1 MDLSTFLMVLAIAA
15 CIYMACNIGANDVAN
30 AMGTSVGSGSL
41 TFKQAIYV
49 AAVAEFAG
57 AFFVGGHVSDTI
69 RKGMLDPTI
78 FSDAPLHLV
87 YGMIAALIAAALWL
101 NISSYLGWPVS
112 TTHSIVGAVVGFG
125 VMAGGMDAINW
136 SKVWS
141 VVMSWIV
148 SPVMGGLVAF
158 LLFRFLTNQ
167 VFRRR
172 NPLLYA
178 KKILP
183 YMIFMVCIILANAM
197 FYKGLKNLHLDFSY
211 PEAMFYSFIVGA
223 IGFFISKPLAKK
235 IPDVP
240 KKEIHKQL
248 EATENIFKY
257 LQITTA
263 FYIAFAHGSND
274 VANAVGPLAAVA
286 NVVLSGG
293 EVTSESLTPWWIL
306 ALGGCGIVAGLI
318 MLGYRVI
325 ETIGKNITELTPSR
339 GFAATLAASITVVF
353 CSGAGLPISTT
364 HALVGA
370 VLGVGLARGIS
381 AINAGVVGRILISWL
396 VTLPVGAGLSVIFF
410 FVFKGIFG

>member
-1 MDLSTFLMVLAIAA
+1 LDLNTLLMVLAVSA

-49 AAVAEFAG
+49 AAIAEFAG

-78 FSDAPLHLV
+78 FSETPIILV
-87 YGMIAALIAAALWL
+87 YGMIAALLSAALWL
-101 NISSYLGWPVS
+101 NIASYLAWPVS

-125 VMAGGMDAINW
+125 IMAGGMDAINW
-136 SKVWS
+136 IKVWS
-141 VVMSWIV
+141 VVMSWVV
-148 SPVMGGLVAF
+148 SPLMGGLVAF

-178 KKILP
+178 KRILP
-183 YMIFMVCIILANAM
+183 YIVFLVCVILANAM
-197 FYKGLKNLHLDFSY
+197 FYKGLKNLHLNFSF
-211 PEAMFYSFIVGA
+211 PEAILYSFIVGV
-223 IGFFISKPLAKK
+223 IGFFIAKPLSKK

-240 KKEIHKQL
+240 RKEIHKQL

-274 VANAVGPLAAVA
+274 VANAVGPLAAVFSI
-286 NVVLSGG
+286 LKSGTV
-293 EVTSESLTPWWIL
+293 EMKVAMPTWIL
-306 ALGGCGIVAGLI
+306 GLGGGFIVFGLLI
-318 MLGYRVI
+318 WGRRVM
-325 ETIGKNITELTPSR
+325 ETIGKKITEITPSR
-339 GFAATLAASITVVF
+339 GFCATFAAATVVLI
-353 CSGAGLPISTT
+353 CSKMGLPVSTT
-364 HALVGA
+364 HTLVGS
-370 VLGVGLARGIS
+370 VIGVGLARGLPTLNLGIVKE
-381 AINAGVVGRILISWL
+381 IVMSWL
-396 VTLPVGAGLSVIFF
+396 ATVPFTALLAAIL
-410 FVFKGIFG
+410 FKVMLLTIG